1 MLIRSQD
8 KSCIVK
14 MDGVVIQTMRKE
26 VVCYA
31 TSDIE
36 SNSHISLGYYSTEE
50 KSLKVLDMIE
60 EAYAEA
66 EFAKG
71 TAAELAK
78 ALREVPNTKENKKV
92 AEIARKAFAESM
104 YFQMP
109 ADNEVE
115 V

>member
-36 SNSHISLGYYSTEE
+36 SNSYVPLGYYGTEE
-50 KSLKVLDMIE
+50 KTLKVLGMIG
-60 EAYAEA
+60 EAYAEYEMLKNA
-66 EFAKG
+66 FGGIGSTFLHKSEKQAF
-71 TAAELAK
+71 ED
-78 ALREVPNTKENKKV
+78 LRERIKSLSV
-92 AEIARKAFAESM
+92 
-104 YFQMP
+104 FQMP

>member
-31 TSDIE
+31 TSAIE
-36 SNSHISLGYYSTEE
+36 SNSYIPLGYYNAEE
-50 KSLKVLDMIE
+50 KTLKVLGMIG
-60 EAYAEA
+60 EAYAEYEMLKNA
-66 EFAKG
+66 FGGIGSTFLHKSEKQAF
-71 TAAELAK
+71 ED
-78 ALREVPNTKENKKV
+78 LRERIKSLSV
-92 AEIARKAFAESM
+92 
-104 YFQMP
+104 FQMP